1 MIDELLAFF
10 ISLEDINYVFSL
22 HIICIKMFTSMIITI
37 IITII
42 IIITFTINNVVTIII
57 TVIINTIIIITI
69 IIIIIIIIIIFDFM
83 CVLNIHTNLL
93 DSLWAY

>member
-22 HIICIKMFTSMIITI
+22 HIICIKIFTSMIITI

-42 IIITFTINNVVTIII
+42 IIITITINNVVTIII
-57 TVIINTIIIITI
+57 TVIINTIL
-69 IIIIIIIIIIFDFM
+69 IFDFM
-83 CVLNIHTNLL
+83 CVLSMHIYLL